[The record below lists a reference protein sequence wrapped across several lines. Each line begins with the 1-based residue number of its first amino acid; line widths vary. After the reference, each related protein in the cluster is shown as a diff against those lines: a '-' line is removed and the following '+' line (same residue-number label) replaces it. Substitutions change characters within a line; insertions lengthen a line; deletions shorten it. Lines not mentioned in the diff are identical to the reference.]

1 MNFPGRERDH
11 HHVVRK
17 ASRLVRQQNR
27 SKESVR
33 ATAGSQVSETS
44 YHATL
49 QGGRV
54 KHCERGEL
62 AVAQVMIC
70 GRVLLLLEN
79 LPAGTSNAF
88 VSVR

>member
-1 MNFPGRERDH
+1 M
-11 HHVVRK
+11 
-17 ASRLVRQQNR
+17 
-27 SKESVR
+27 
-33 ATAGSQVSETS
+33 SETS